1 MSISAWRGF
10 AELLRERLAGV
21 VELTPEQIQVL
32 EHHYELLVR
41 WNRSLNLTSIRSMEE
56 AVERHYCESLFLAI
70 HLPAEA
76 MSIADIGSGAGFP
89 GIPVAVLRPDCRITL
104 IEAHHRKAVFLREA
118 SREMPNVEVLAKRA
132 ENVVDVFAGTSSREF
147 DRAISRAVGYE
158 HLAKVLKLLASAAD
172 LLTGAEEPPEEL
184 CFTWNEPL
192 PLPWGI
198 SRFLRRGFRGV
209 SCGTT

>member
-70 HLPAEA
+70 HLPGGA

-104 IEAHHRKAVFLREA
+104 IDAHHRKAVFLREA
-118 SREMPNVEVLAKRA
+118 SRNMPNVEVLAKRA
-132 ENVVDVFAGTSSREF
+132 ENVVAREF

-158 HLAKVLKLLASAAD
+158 HLSKVLKLMAPAAD
-172 LLTGAEEPPEEL
+172 LLTGAEEPPEEW
-184 CFTWNEPL
+184 CFTWNKPL
-192 PLPWGI
+192 PLPWGT
-198 SRFLRRGFRGV
+198 SRFLRQGFRGV
-209 SCGTT
+209 SCETT